1 MLEEKE
7 KQTHEMEVQI
17 EKLETLWGIN
27 KKQQQEGAKQKVPI

>member
-7 KQTHEMEVQI
+7 KQTDEMEVQI
-17 EKLETLWGIN
+17 EKLETLWPYN